1 MKARVKF
8 DKSGL
13 DKKLM
18 MLEQTAEERVK
29 DRLIDIA
36 QFATTRSP
44 VDTGAYVTSWSM
56 KHSYSSGR
64 SRTSNNKPRGQDPI
78 AKRQEGLS
86 QLVADIETLRPL
98 DNDLVVISNGSPHA
112 TEVEYKHGYMV
123 FSQIK
128 DRFR

>member
-8 DKSGL
+8 NKASL

-29 DRLIDIA
+29 DELTDIA
-36 QFATTRSP
+36 QFAVTRSP

-64 SRTSNNKPRGQDPI
+64 SRTSKNKPRGQSPE

-86 QLVADIETLRPL
+86 QLLMDIETLRPL
-98 DNDLVVISNGSPHA
+98 ENDLVVISNGSPHA
-112 TEVEYKHGYMV
+112 DVVEYKHGYAV
-123 FSQIK
+123 FAQIK
-128 DRFR
+128 DKFR